1 MTPWTI
7 AYGGRLCDQAPL
19 AMGFSRQE
27 YQSGLPFL
35 PLGVLQS
42 HSSGLYQFVIHY
54 ALDNH
59 KMIEFGAERDRSLA
73 YFFWVK
79 EVEDGQL
86 SICCAGHTA
95 VQLAVSIQDFN
106 LSVFPMRPEPLGCAG
121 HTVVQL
127 AVSIRD
133 FNLSV
138 FPVRPEPLGWATAHC
153 CLIQCLSV
161 KAGGVP
167 FPGGLPRFLLGSSRG
182 LFFVNPCLGTAWL
195 RVLFAG

>member
-95 VQLAVSIQDFN
+95 VQLAVSIRDFN
-106 LSVFPMRPEPLGCAG
+106 LSVFPM
-121 HTVVQL
+121 
-127 AVSIRD
+127 
-133 FNLSV
+133 
-138 FPVRPEPLGWATAHC
+138 RPEPLGWATAHC

-182 LFFVNPCLGTAWL
+182 LFFVNPCLGT
-195 RVLFAG
+195 